1 MPQTSV
7 PFKVGDHV
15 VYPSQGAGKIIGMVE
30 RPVLGVAQPFF
41 EIELMKGSMSVL
53 VPVAQAE
60 RVGLRRITVA
70 KLIPE
75 LLEGLHPPDL
85 ELPAGWTPRHRKEQL
100 LIAEGDI
107 FQVAKLVGTLQR
119 RDNEKALSATERK
132 IMDDARHMV
141 TTEIAMSLEIGLE
154 EAAKKIN
161 AALDG

>member
-30 RPVLGVAQPFF
+30 RPVQGVAQSFF

-75 LLEGLHPPDL
+75 LLEGLHLPDL
-85 ELPAGWTPRHRKEQL
+85 ELPRKSAVCHRTQNHGRRKAHGHHRNCHEPRDQFGRSRQK
-100 LIAEGDI
+100 D
-107 FQVAKLVGTLQR
+107 QR
-119 RDNEKALSATERK
+119 RP
-132 IMDDARHMV
+132 
-141 TTEIAMSLEIGLE
+141 
-154 EAAKKIN
+154 
-161 AALDG
+161 

>member
-75 LLEGLHPPDL
+75 LLEG
-85 ELPAGWTPRHRKEQL
+85 
-100 LIAEGDI
+100 
-107 FQVAKLVGTLQR
+107 
-119 RDNEKALSATERK
+119 
-132 IMDDARHMV
+132 
-141 TTEIAMSLEIGLE
+141 
-154 EAAKKIN
+154 
-161 AALDG
+161 